1 MRSPGHGAA
10 TVAAHV
16 PELFLARDACTGQAV
31 SRGAEDPA
39 GPGVYHGAIRVLSKR
54 KRVTPDPIADTAAP
68 LSSQIARRR
77 TFAII
82 SHPDAGKTT
91 LTEKLLLYGGAIH
104 LAGSVKARRA
114 ARHATSDW
122 MELEQERGISITSS
136 VLQFDWEGHRLNL
149 LDTPGHQD
157 FSEDTYRTLIA
168 ADSAV
173 MLLDNRKGVEEQT
186 RKLFAV
192 CQRRRTPMFVFVNK
206 CDRPGEPPLKLLDD
220 VASEL
225 GLPCYPVTWPIERD
239 GRFAGVYDR
248 ITRTVHLFEREGHHG
263 GKRAKVQVAELG
275 SGATR
280 DLLGAD
286 AHAQL
291 LGDIELLD
299 EAGTEFVERDF
310 LEGRIAPAFFGSA
323 LTNFGV
329 EPFLRHFVRL
339 APPPGP
345 RESSDGTVS
354 PLDPTFT
361 GFVFKIQA
369 NMDPRH
375 RDRIAFVRIC
385 SGRFESD
392 MSVLNTRTGER
403 VRLAQP
409 QQFMARERR
418 LVEDAWPGDVI
429 GIHDRGSLRIGD
441 TLSADG
447 PVRIENMPRFSP
459 EHFARISVPDPL
471 RRKHLD
477 KGLRQLSEEGAA
489 QVFYATSHAGP
500 EPVVGAV
507 GRLQF
512 DVLLHRLENE
522 YGVKA
527 LLQPLAWR
535 HARWVTGSESAIA
548 HAANGHGRTLVYD
561 AARRP
566 LILFDSEW
574 TLRHALQNESGIEF
588 HDVAP

>member
-1 MRSPGHGAA
+1 VAPTSTGGGGNGAA
-10 TVAAHV
+10 RLGADGAA
-16 PELFLARDACTGQAV
+16 R
-31 SRGAEDPA
+31 AERE
-39 GPGVYHGAIRVLSKR
+39 IR
-54 KRVTPDPIADTAAP
+54 
-68 LSSQIARRR
+68 RRR

-114 ARHATSDW
+114 ERHATSDW
-122 MELEQERGISITSS
+122 MQLEQERGISVSSS
-136 VLQFDWEGHRLNL
+136 VLQFEWEGHQLNL

-192 CQRRRTPMFVFVNK
+192 CHRRRTPIFVFVNK
-206 CDRPGEPPLKLLDD
+206 CDRWGESPLKLLDD
-220 VASEL
+220 VDAEL
-225 GLPCYPVTWPIERD
+225 GLHCFPVTWPVTERD
-239 GRFAGVYDR
+239 RLVGVYDR
-248 ITRTVHLFEREGHHG
+248 IHGSVHLFEREGHHG
-263 GKRAKVQVAELG
+263 QKRAKVRVLDLEA
-275 SGATR
+275 ADTR
-280 DLLGAD
+280 ELLGGE
-286 AHAQL
+286 AHERLLEEIQL
-291 LGDIELLD
+291 LDAAGASLD
-299 EAGTEFVERDF
+299 PDAVLG
-310 LEGRIAPAFFGSA
+310 GRLAPAFFGSA

-329 EPFLRHFVRL
+329 EPFLRHFLRM

-345 RESSDGTVS
+345 RESSAGPV
-354 PLDPTFT
+354 DPRHEAFT

-375 RDRIAFVRIC
+375 RDRIAFVRLC
-385 SGRFESD
+385 SGRFEPG
-392 MSVLNTRTGER
+392 MEVLNTRSGER
-403 VRLAQP
+403 IRLAQP

-418 LVEDAWPGDVI
+418 HVEEAWPGDVI
-429 GIHDRGSLRIGD
+429 GVHDRGSLRIGD
-441 TLSADG
+441 TLSANG
-447 PVRIENMPRFSP
+447 SLRIERMPRFSP

-489 QVFYATSHAGP
+489 QVFYGSARAGP
-500 EPVVGAV
+500 EPLVGAV

-512 DVLLHRLENE
+512 DVLLHRLRHE
-522 YGVKA
+522 YGVSAA
-527 LLQPLAWR
+527 LETLPWK
-535 HARWVTGSESAIA
+535 HARWVEGPEEAILKVA
-548 HAANGHGRTLVYD
+548 GGHGRTLVYD
-561 AARRP
+561 ASSRP
-566 LILFDSEW
+566 LILFESAW
-574 TLRHALQNESGIEF
+574 SLRHTLEKGEGLRF

>member
-1 MRSPGHGAA
+1 MTQASRAA
-10 TVAAHV
+10 AD
-16 PELFLARDACTGQAV
+16 PLAGEV
-31 SRGAEDPA
+31 
-39 GPGVYHGAIRVLSKR
+39 
-54 KRVTPDPIADTAAP
+54 
-68 LSSQIARRR
+68 ARRR

-122 MELEQERGISITSS
+122 MKLEQERGISITSS
-136 VLQFDWEGHRLNL
+136 VLQFEWRDHQMNL

-192 CQRRRTPMFVFVNK
+192 VHRRRTPIFVFVNK
-206 CDRPGEPPLKLLDD
+206 CDRPGEAPLKLLDD
-220 VASEL
+220 VETEL
-225 GLPCYPVTWPIERD
+225 GLQCYPITWPIFEG
-239 GRFAGVYDR
+239 GRLLGVYDR
-248 ITRTVHLFEREGHHG
+248 VKRVIHMFEREGHHG
-263 GKRAKVQVAELG
+263 SQRAKSRVASLDSDE
-275 SGATR
+275 AR
-280 DLLGAD
+280 ELLGESAL
-286 AHAQL
+286 AQL
-291 LGDIELLD
+291 TEDVELL
-299 EAGTEFVERDF
+299 ELAGADFDRDSV
-310 LEGRIAPAFFGSA
+310 LEGRLAPAFFGSA

-329 EPFLRHFVRL
+329 EPFLEHFLEL
-339 APPPGP
+339 APAPGP
-345 RESSDGTVS
+345 REGSDGAVS
-354 PLDPTFT
+354 PTDPQFS

-369 NMDPRH
+369 NMDPKH
-375 RDRIAFVRIC
+375 RDRIAFVRVT
-385 SGRFESD
+385 SGRFEPGMDVVNARSGD
-392 MSVLNTRTGER
+392 R

-418 LVEDAWPGDVI
+418 HVDEAFAGDVI

-441 TLSADG
+441 SLAAG
-447 PVRIENMPRFSP
+447 RAMHIEEMPRFSP
-459 EHFARISVPDPL
+459 EHFARIVVPDPL

-489 QVFYATSHAGP
+489 QVFYASTHTGQP
-500 EPVVGAV
+500 EPIVGAV

-512 DVLLHRLENE
+512 EVLLHRLENE
-522 YGVKA
+522 YNVVA
-527 LLQPLAWR
+527 RLENLPWQ
-535 HARWVTGSESAIA
+535 HARWVTGEEGAIRQ
-548 HAANGHGRTLVYD
+548 AASGLGRTLVYD
-561 AARRP
+561 AKQRP
-566 LILFDSEW
+566 LILFETEW
-574 TLRHALQNESGIEF
+574 TLRQTLERETDLQF